1 MLGLNNNPEF
11 HNILNATFSVVTP
24 NYNMGEYLAETI
36 DSVLTNLRPGDE
48 YFIIDGGSTDD
59 SVEIIR
65 RYESHL
71 AGWVSEKDQGY
82 ADALAKGFARSTAD
96 FHCWINSGDLF
107 LGGAL
112 DEARTRLA
120 ATGADMIFGD
130 DLYIDDAGHVLQVS
144 NGYVGNLASFM
155 LYGGWTPLQD
165 ACFWRRALYEKVGG
179 INSSVRYA
187 ADYDLFLRMSLSGRC
202 CYVPVTFSAF
212 RKHAGQNSTQHWAT
226 YLNER
231 EACRHRELLQH
242 AGQEWDSRLLQT
254 YYWWKV
260 RWRAR
265 FQGKQFKGYER
276 VGKSIKDIHC
286 YALDEEMQP

>member
-1 MLGLNNNPEF
+1 
-11 HNILNATFSVVTP
+11 
-24 NYNMGEYLAETI
+24 MGEYLAETI

-59 SVEIIR
+59 SIEIIR
-65 RYESHL
+65 RYASHL

-96 FHCWINSGDLF
+96 YHCWINSGDL
-107 LGGAL
+107 LLVGAL

-130 DLYIDDAGHVLQVS
+130 DLYIDEAGKVLQVS
-144 NGYVGNLASFM
+144 NGHADDLAAIM

-165 ACFWRRALYEKVGG
+165 ACFWRRTLYEKVGG

-187 ADYDLFLRMSLSGRC
+187 ADYDLFLRMSLRGSCR
-202 CYVPVTFSAF
+202 YVPVTFSAF
-212 RKHAGQNSTQHWAT
+212 RKHAGQNSMQNSAI
-226 YLNER
+226 YQNER
-231 EACRHRELLQH
+231 EACRHRELSQH
-242 AGQEWDSRLLQT
+242 VGMRWGNRLLQA

-265 FQGKQFKGYER
+265 FQGTQPKGYQQ
-276 VGKSIKDIHC
+276 VGKFIADIHC
-286 YALDEEMQP
+286 YALDR